1 MKESMDIKTLEEAF
15 EKIYNMGG
23 KEVLCSPQLLGYF
36 SDIAPTLKRY
46 RNIIKCFVNIKG
58 NEILFNA
65 SMSGTEKQKAEMLKI
80 VQELQEKYFLEKN
93 ICIEVCQAFYSA
105 IGVEKVVFEENNSM
119 QQYTGD
125 EINRGEDGS
134 NKEEKNYLR
143 KEECV
148 AQESIQNKNDSI
160 NINNTVTQKK
170 QGNNKVLVIL
180 LILLALLFIGV
191 EYLDIQKEKG
201 ISSIEFENEKYGIEN
216 IITAENYGG
225 TSLY

>member
-80 VQELQEKYFLEKN
+80 VQELQEKYFLEK
-93 ICIEVCQAFYSA
+93 IFV
-105 IGVEKVVFEENNSM
+105 
-119 QQYTGD
+119 
-125 EINRGEDGS
+125 
-134 NKEEKNYLR
+134 
-143 KEECV
+143 
-148 AQESIQNKNDSI
+148 
-160 NINNTVTQKK
+160 
-170 QGNNKVLVIL
+170 
-180 LILLALLFIGV
+180 
-191 EYLDIQKEKG
+191 
-201 ISSIEFENEKYGIEN
+201 
-216 IITAENYGG
+216 
-225 TSLY
+225 